1 MDGCMEGVN
10 EPKVEDQRQWR
21 RTAMYGDGI
30 GFEMDSMK
38 INDRSGPSTGFRS
51 GCDEGRTAFSE
62 LPLALAQFI
71 LVEYHMM
78 IMPDVMFAC

>member
-10 EPKVEDQRQWR
+10 EPKVEDQRRR

-38 INDRSGPSTGFRS
+38 INDRSRPSTGFRS
-51 GCDEGRTAFSE
+51 GCD
-62 LPLALAQFI
+62 
-71 LVEYHMM
+71 
-78 IMPDVMFAC
+78 

>member
-10 EPKVEDQRQWR
+10 EPKVEDQRQRR

-30 GFEMDSMK
+30 RFEMDSMK

-51 GCDEGRTAFSE
+51 GCDWGRTAFSE
-62 LPLALAQFI
+62 LPALFI

-78 IMPDVMFAC
+78 IIPDVMSAC